1 MSIVL
6 LSKRHKWPSRFS
18 TKQKIFLLTELPQK
32 HNGPW
37 QAKGREQFL
46 EQATA
51 R

>member
-1 MSIVL
+1 MAISILDQAL
-6 LSKRHKWPSRFS
+6 L
-18 TKQKIFLLTELPQK
+18 KIFLLTELPQK